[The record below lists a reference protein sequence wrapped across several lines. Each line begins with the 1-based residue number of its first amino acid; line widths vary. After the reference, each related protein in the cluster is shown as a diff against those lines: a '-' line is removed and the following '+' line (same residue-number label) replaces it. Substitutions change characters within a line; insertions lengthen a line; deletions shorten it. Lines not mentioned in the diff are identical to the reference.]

1 MDIISFGEALI
12 DFKQQEGLN
21 FEGFEGGSN
30 MNVSVAASRL
40 GARVGFGGQVSS
52 DLFGEALRNH
62 LDKNGV
68 DRTFLLE
75 SDAPS
80 TLAFVAE
87 IDGDAHYSF
96 MGENA
101 ADRTYNP
108 EPRPSLPDTVK
119 FIAFG
124 SFNLVYD
131 PTSSSITDIVAAHQ
145 DRCAIVLDPNVRPAL
160 TPDKEDFKENMTSW
174 LALADIVK
182 VSVQDLAWLA
192 SHRSPQDFATN
203 WLSYGPGA
211 VIVTDGE
218 KGVTLYREG
227 KDPLKVAAPK
237 VQVVDTVGA
246 GDTFTG
252 AMMVALLDRDK
263 TADFDE
269 LSDDTWQEVLRFAAA
284 AAAFNCT
291 RDGANP
297 PTRAELNEFMKT
309 L

>member
-12 DFKQQEGLN
+12 DFKQQEGLD

-30 MNVSVAASRL
+30 MNVSVAVSRL
-40 GARVGFGGQVSS
+40 GAKAGFGGQVSS

-68 DRTFLLE
+68 DRTYLLE

-108 EPRPSLPDTVK
+108 EPRPTLPESVK

-160 TPDKEDFKENMTSW
+160 TPNKAEFKENLKSW

-182 VSVQDLAWLA
+182 VSVQDLEWLE
-192 SHRSPQDFATN
+192 SSKSPQDFATD
-203 WLSYGPGA
+203 WLSYGPQA

-218 KGVTLYREG
+218 NGVTLYREG
-227 KDPLKVAAPK
+227 KAPLKVAAPK
-237 VQVVDTVGA
+237 VEVVDTVGA

-252 AMMVALLDRDK
+252 SMMVALLDENK
-263 TADFDE
+263 TEFGE
-269 LSDDTWQEVLRFAAA
+269 LSDDTWRDVLDFAAA

-297 PTRAELNEFMKT
+297 PTRAELEKFMDT

>member
-21 FEGFEGGSN
+21 FAGFEGGSN
-30 MNVSVAASRL
+30 MNVAVAVSRL
-40 GARVGFGGQVSS
+40 GAEVGFGGQVSS

-108 EPRPSLPDTVK
+108 QPRPTLPDSVK

-131 PTSSSITDIVAAHQ
+131 PTSSSITDIIAAHQ

-160 TPDKEDFKENMTSW
+160 TPDKAAYKENLKKW

-182 VSVQDLAWLA
+182 VSVQDLDWLEPA
-192 SHRSPQDFATN
+192 KSPQAFATE
-203 WLSYGPGA
+203 WLSYGPQA
-211 VIVTDGE
+211 VIITDGE
-218 KGVTLYREG
+218 EGVTLYRDG
-227 KDPLKVAAPK
+227 KDPLKIPAPK
-237 VQVVDTVGA
+237 VEVKDTVGA

-252 AMMVALLDRDK
+252 SMMVALLDKDK
-263 TADFDE
+263 TADFGE
-269 LSDDTWQEVLRFAAA
+269 MSDDTWRDVLNFAAN

-291 RDGANP
+291 RDGADP
-297 PTRAELNEFMKT
+297 PTRAELSEFMKSR
-309 L
+309 